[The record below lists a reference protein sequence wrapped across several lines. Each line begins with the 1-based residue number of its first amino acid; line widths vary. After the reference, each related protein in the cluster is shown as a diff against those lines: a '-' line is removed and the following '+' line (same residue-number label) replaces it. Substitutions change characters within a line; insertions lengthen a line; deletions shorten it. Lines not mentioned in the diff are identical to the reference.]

1 MKDDKKIKT
10 PTKTVDNSKVDSV
23 LENFSKPIAEPP
35 KKKYGWLSMLLLI
48 AIIGVGIFFM
58 VKLATTV
65 TDSEIRS
72 LGDILANIDVKY
84 ALITVAALFGIMFF
98 ESAKFFVVTH
108 ATTGLLKPLNSIK
121 VALLGKYYD
130 GITPFSAGGQPMQ
143 IYYLHKKGHSAGVS
157 TAIVMIKYFIN
168 MLCWVLLC
176 FLLMTIN
183 RGALTKYVDANQQ
196 HFFMVAGWIGWVIN
210 AILPFSII
218 VFAIFPKV
226 TNKILLFFINTITK
240 CSFSLAYKK
249 EAKTGK
255 SQFSRKK
262 KIVRRKQKWINSAYS
277 AVKDFRSSF
286 AIMSHKP
293 IQFVLLLIVCISES
307 FLSYA
312 LPYFILVAFAD
323 GAVTIGAETMF
334 AIMTLNVYAAMSV
347 AVVPTPGNS
356 GVLENVIVL
365 VFKMLATSVVF
376 WVVFTWR
383 FFTYY
388 VYILIGIGI
397 TVFEVIR
404 KTVRSRKSSKNK

>member
-1 MKDDKKIKT
+1 MSKKQKNTPIDKSNVDIK
-10 PTKTVDNSKVDSV
+10 VDNV
-23 LENFSKPIAEPP
+23 LDNFSKPIAEPP
-35 KKKYGWLSMLLLI
+35 KRKYGWLSMLLLI
-48 AIIGVGIFFM
+48 VIIGVGIYFM
-58 VKLATTV
+58 VKLAASV
-65 TDSEIRS
+65 NEDEIRS
-72 LGDILANIDVKY
+72 LGDILAHLDVKY
-84 ALITVAALFGIMFF
+84 AIISVAALLGIMLF
-98 ESAKFFVVTH
+98 ESAKFLVVTH

-121 VALLGKYYD
+121 VAFLGKYYD

-168 MLCWVLLC
+168 MLCWVTLC

-183 RGALTKYVDANQQ
+183 RGALSKYVDANQQ
-196 HFFMVAGWIGWVIN
+196 HFFLVAGWIGWVIN

-218 VFAIFPKV
+218 IFAIFPKI
-226 TNKILLFFINTITK
+226 TNKILLFFINIITK
-240 CSFSLAYKK
+240 CSFGLASKK
-249 EAKTGK
+249 ETKTGK
-255 SQFSRKK
+255 SQFQRKK
-262 KIVRRKQKWINSAYS
+262 KILRRKQKWINSAYS
-277 AVKDFRSSF
+277 AVKDFRASF

-293 IQFVLLLIVCISES
+293 VQFVLLLISCIAES
-307 FLSYA
+307 FLAYA

-323 GAVTIGAETMF
+323 GAVAVGAETMF

-356 GVLENVIVL
+356 GVLENVILL

-388 VYILIGIGI
+388 IYILIGIGI
-397 TVFEVIR
+397 TLFELIR
-404 KTVRSRKSSKNK
+404 KSIRSRNASKKR